1 MDFEKI
7 ACDLADVLFKEGYI
21 TFEESI
27 SESNLYQKDLE
38 ETYKVAPR
46 LVNLIKNI
54 VDRY

>member
-21 TFEESI
+21 TLEESI

-38 ETYKVAPR
+38 EAYKVAPK